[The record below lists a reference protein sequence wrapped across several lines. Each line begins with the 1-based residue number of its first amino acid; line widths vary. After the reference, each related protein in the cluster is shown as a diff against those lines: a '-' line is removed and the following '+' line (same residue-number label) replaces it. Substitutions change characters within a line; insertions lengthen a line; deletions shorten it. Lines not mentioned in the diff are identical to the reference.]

1 MMDAKIFFNDIY
13 KSQDQPSDLLKAF
26 QQKNWNSFSE
36 LDLPSIKHEEWK
48 YTRIKNIFTEAIQ
61 YNLGKSDFSKE
72 ELAKGILPGTSNANS
87 LVFIN
92 GIYQSHRSQLTDA
105 SEKWYIKTLNE
116 ASTDEDAQFVKE
128 YLGCSNAY
136 HPDGINAL
144 NGSFAAN
151 GLFIK
156 VKKGKHL
163 SEPIVI
169 YHFSDSRSGF
179 RFSQPRILVSIE
191 ENATATLIETYHKI
205 GNHQS
210 LTNEVVEICVEKD
223 AHFRYIKIQNEGAD
237 SNHTGTTQI
246 NQLGKSTA
254 HAVTISL
261 NGEIVRNNLNMVM
274 RAEFCES
281 HMYGLYLLGGK
292 SQVDNHTIVDNAMPN
307 CLSNELYKGIMD
319 DSSTGIFNGKI
330 FVRKDA
336 QKTNAYQSNKNILLG
351 QNSSANTKPQLEI
364 FADDVKC
371 SHGCTI
377 GKLDED
383 ALFYL
388 RARGISEQNAKA
400 LLLHAF
406 AADILQQI
414 ELEELRNYID
424 SLISE
429 RLTLTI

>member
-36 LDLPSIKHEEWK
+36 LDLPSVKHEEWK
-48 YTRIKNIFTEAIQ
+48 YTRIKNVFTEAIQ
-61 YNLGKSDFSKE
+61 YNQDKTDFSEE
-72 ELAKGILPGTSNANS
+72 ELSKVKLPGTAKANS

-92 GIYQSHRSQLTDA
+92 GFYQPHLSTLTDGTDRLI
-105 SEKWYIKTLNE
+105 IKSLSE
-116 ASTDEDAQFVKE
+116 ASTDEDADFVNE
-128 YLGCSNAY
+128 HLGCSNVY

-144 NGSFAAN
+144 NGSFAAH
-151 GLFIK
+151 GLFMK
-156 VKKGKHL
+156 VKKGKEL
-163 SEPIVI
+163 SQPIVI
-169 YHFSDSRSGF
+169 YHFSDSRPGF

-191 ENATATLIETYHKI
+191 ENAIATIIETYHKI

-223 AHFRYIKIQNEGAD
+223 AHFRYIKIQNEGAN

-261 NGEIVRNNLNMVM
+261 SGEIVRNNLNMVM

-281 HMYGLYLLGGK
+281 HMYGLYLLADK

-319 DSSTGIFNGKI
+319 DNSTGIFNGKI

-388 RARGISEQNAKA
+388 RARGISEKNAKA

-406 AADILQQI
+406 AADIIQQI
-414 ELEELRNYID
+414 ELEDLRNYID
-424 SLISE
+424 TLISE
-429 RLTLTI
+429 RLTITI